1 MKDLNGGWGW
11 QYLDPNGDGTVTED
25 DLMPVI
31 AKRLQ
36 TKETVD
42 TLLVCPRPPPWRQPR
57 GKLIVSLANSHINAP
72 SKR

>member
-1 MKDLNGGWGW
+1 MGW
-11 QYLDPNGDGTVTED
+11 QYLDPNGDGTVSED

-42 TLLVCPRPPPWRQPR
+42 NLLVFPRPFDGHAACSAP
-57 GKLIVSLANSHINAP
+57 AATACNAGP
-72 SKR
+72 AGPLRHTLSP